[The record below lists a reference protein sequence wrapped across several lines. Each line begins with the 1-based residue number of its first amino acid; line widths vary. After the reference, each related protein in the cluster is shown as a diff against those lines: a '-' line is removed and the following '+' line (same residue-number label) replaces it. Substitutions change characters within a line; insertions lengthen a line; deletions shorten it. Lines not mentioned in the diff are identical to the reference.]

1 VLDRPAHPGKI
12 QHDAMRIVAMTLLA
26 ILPATLRPLAQDG
39 RAFEAA
45 SVKRRAFTGAV
56 PQVSMTVTPGRI
68 RFQAV
73 MLKDTIRWA
82 YGVADFQI
90 RGPDWIGD
98 LPRWDIE
105 ATAGTAA
112 TDDEMRAMFRRVLA
126 ERFGLRVRRDTEE
139 ARVML
144 LTVAAGGSPLKRAAD
159 DAPRT
164 DDWRRSPFFQATKA
178 GPGATR
184 IRELRS
190 ERASMRQLTD
200 YLSRQLRLPVLD
212 RTGLKGDY
220 TFTMEWP
227 ADPESVQPDGG
238 PGPPP
243 RPPTGQAPDLFGS
256 AGIAA
261 LREQLG
267 LSLAQGRATLDLLI
281 IESVHEASEN

>member
-1 VLDRPAHPGKI
+1 
-12 QHDAMRIVAMTLLA
+12 MRTSAITLLA
-26 ILPATLRPLAQDG
+26 ILTATGQPLAQDG

-73 MLKDTIRWA
+73 MLRDCIRWA
-82 YGVADFQI
+82 YDLADYQI
-90 RGPDWIGD
+90 RGGPDWIGA

-105 ATAGTAA
+105 ATTAAPA

-126 ERFGLRVRRDTEE
+126 DRFGLRVRRESEDT
-139 ARVML
+139 RVML
-144 LTVAAGGSPLKRAAD
+144 LTVSGSGARLKRAAD
-159 DAPRT
+159 DAPRS
-164 DDWRRSPFFQATKA
+164 DDWRRSPFFQSTKA

-200 YLSRQLRLPVLD
+200 YLSRQLRLPVVD
-212 RTGLKGDY
+212 RTGLTGDY

-227 ADPESVQPDGG
+227 ADAESVQPDGN
-238 PGPPP
+238 PGAPP
-243 RPPTGQAPDLFGS
+243 RPPTGQGPDLFGS
-256 AGIAA
+256 AGIVA

-267 LSLAQGRATLDLLI
+267 LSLAQGRAPLDMLV

>member
-1 VLDRPAHPGKI
+1 MTGW
-12 QHDAMRIVAMTLLA
+12 RIRAKYSTTPVRTFAITLLA
-26 ILPATLRPLAQDG
+26 VLTATLRPLAQDG

-45 SVKRRAFTGAV
+45 SVKRRTFTGAV

-90 RGPDWIGD
+90 RGGPDWIGD

-126 ERFGLRVRRDTEE
+126 ERFGLRVRRDIEE
-139 ARVML
+139 TRVML
-144 LTVAAGGSPLKRAAD
+144 LTVAAGGSRLKRAAD
-159 DAPRT
+159 DALRT
-164 DDWRRSPFFQATKA
+164 DDWRRSPFFQSTKA

-184 IRELRS
+184 IRELRT
-190 ERASMRQLTD
+190 ERTTLRQLTD
-200 YLSRQLRLPVLD
+200 YLSRQLRLPVVD
-212 RTGLKGDY
+212 RTGLEGDY
-220 TFTMEWP
+220 AFTMEWP
-227 ADPESVQPDGG
+227 ADPETVQPDGG

-243 RPPTGQAPDLFGS
+243 RPATGPAPDLVGS
-256 AGIAA
+256 AGLAA

-267 LSLAQGRATLDLLI
+267 LSLAQGRAPLDLLI

>member
-1 VLDRPAHPGKI
+1 
-12 QHDAMRIVAMTLLA
+12 MRIVAITLLA
-26 ILPATLRPLAQDG
+26 IFTATLRPLAQDG

-68 RFQAV
+68 RFRAV

-90 RGPDWIGD
+90 RGGPDWIGD

-126 ERFGLRVRRDTEE
+126 ERFGLRVRRETEE

-144 LTVAAGGSPLKRAAD
+144 LTVASGGSRLKRAAD
-159 DAPRT
+159 TAPRT
-164 DDWRRSPFFQATKA
+164 DDFRRSPFFQSTKA
-178 GPGATR
+178 GPGTTR
-184 IRELRS
+184 VRELRT
-190 ERASMRQLTD
+190 ERTTLRQLTD
-200 YLSRQLRLPVLD
+200 YLSRQLRLAVVD
-212 RTGLKGDY
+212 RTGLEGDFA
-220 TFTMEWP
+220 FTLEWA
-227 ADPESVQPDGG
+227 ADPETVPPDGG
-238 PGPPP
+238 AGPPP
-243 RPPTGQAPDLFGS
+243 RPPTGQAPELFGAS
-256 AGIAA
+256 GIAA

-267 LSLAQGRATLDLLI
+267 LVLAQGRAPLDLLI